1 MSSTNNVMQEQED
14 RCTAFARSLKQYGD
28 HSYNETTDHM
38 VIGFDLNSLVKT
50 CSKASDY
57 YDEDLC
63 NFDKLLA
70 EIFKVGEKWLS
81 RKLVD
86 DVVTK
91 IADRHGWHPIKKK
104 RSIQCNRYREEK
116 NMTREYASGGL
127 KKNCTLKI
135 ELKPL
140 VNTQYTAKSQET
152 KEKKKYSYRPDWN
165 APVEIVEGTCTIHG
179 GDCHPGAQNMVEAKS
194 RAGAYVTKMPNNA
207 LYQLCNTAEF
217 GKLSSSKIKE
227 VMAKVWPGRKM
238 VDKNAVFNIRVKVM
252 KCMPIFRKSNYD
264 YEAFKEVVNASDM
277 LQGIDNEELNDD
289 EAYTLCQTL
298 WLEIVN
304 TTHSKEEAI
313 FSFLEY
319 LELIKSRAKG
329 FVYKLAEDN
338 SGKKKTLLGVIW
350 MTATMR
356 RNFELFGGYISMDM
370 MKRGINTLLWPYVAV
385 TMYDENMKL
394 CLACEG
400 ILCGERVD
408 MYQFVADFLGESAP
422 GRPLSNV
429 NIVAGDGFFDQELIT
444 RLGFINAHYVTDQ
457 WHLLDSGLEKMF
469 GKAGHALLKGHLVRM
484 VNATSKAEF
493 EETLKLAEE
502 LLAVQPTRDGQL
514 EEVLANFASK
524 RMTYASYCVAQIPGN
539 LGRHGS
545 SISESN
551 HASTLVFLNDGKKQG
566 NEFCEHPIIL
576 IRELLKR
583 QRLQVTKAN
592 KQLWQDGVKMRAVK
606 SNLNNLPLTEE
617 TSDLMKAAAVLN
629 LPSYER
635 YWNFMQ
641 RTKYYDVEPSYVMVY
656 HFDAR

>member
-1 MSSTNNVMQEQED
+1 MSGTNNVMQGQED
-14 RCTAFARSLKQYGD
+14 PCTAFARSLKQYGD
-28 HSYNETTDHM
+28 HSYNQTSDHM
-38 VIGFDLNSLVKT
+38 VIGFDIDLLVKT
-50 CSKASDY
+50 CTKASNN

-81 RKLVD
+81 RNLVEE
-86 DVVTK
+86 VVTK
-91 IADRHGWHPIKKK
+91 IAERHGWHPIKKK
-104 RSIQCNRYREEK
+104 RSIQCNRYGEEK
-116 NMTREYASGGL
+116 NMVREYASGGL

-140 VNTQYTAKSQET
+140 VNTRYTAKSQET
-152 KEKKKYSYRPDWN
+152 KEKKKNSYRPDWN
-165 APVEIVEGTCTIHG
+165 APVEVVEGTCTIHG

-217 GKLSSSKIKE
+217 GKLSSSKIRE
-227 VMAKVWPGRKM
+227 VMAKVWPGRKI

-264 YEAFKEVVNASDM
+264 YEAFKEVVNASGM

-408 MYQFVADFLGESAP
+408 MYHFVANFLGESAP

-429 NIVAGDGFFDQELIT
+429 NIVAGDGFFDQELIIG
-444 RLGFINAHYVTDQ
+444 LGFINAHYVTDL

-469 GKAGHALLKGHLVRM
+469 GKAGYALLKGHLVRM
-484 VNATSKAEF
+484 VNATSEAEF
-493 EETLKLAEE
+493 EETLQLAEE

-551 HASTLVFLNDGKKQG
+551 HASALVFLNDGKKQG

-592 KQLWQDGVKMRAVK
+592 KLLWQDGVKMRTVK
-606 SNLNNLPLTEE
+606 SNLNKLPRTEE
-617 TSDLMKAAAVLN
+617 TSDLINAAAELKIT
-629 LPSYER
+629 LPC
-635 YWNFMQ
+635 
-641 RTKYYDVEPSYVMVY
+641 K
-656 HFDAR
+656 